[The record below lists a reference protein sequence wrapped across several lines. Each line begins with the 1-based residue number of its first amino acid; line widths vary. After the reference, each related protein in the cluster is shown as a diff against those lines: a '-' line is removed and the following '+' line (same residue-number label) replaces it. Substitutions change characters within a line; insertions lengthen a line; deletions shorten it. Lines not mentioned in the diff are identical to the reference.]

1 MPDDD
6 ITHPIPDLTGY
17 ITEGQIVLS
26 RQLYRRGVFPPVD
39 VLKSLSRLMNN
50 GIGAGSTREDHRD
63 LANQLYSCYAEG
75 QEIRRLTAIVGEE
88 ALSDLDR
95 KFLRF
100 ADLFEQQMIH
110 QADQER
116 SITETLDIGW
126 KILSIIP
133 KSELRRI
140 NKELI
145 SRYFSELM
153 EDGVKTPFY

>member
-1 MPDDD
+1 M
-6 ITHPIPDLTGY
+6 
-17 ITEGQIVLS
+17 
-26 RQLYRRGVFPPVD
+26 
-39 VLKSLSRLMNN
+39 
-50 GIGAGSTREDHRD
+50 
-63 LANQLYSCYAEG
+63 
-75 QEIRRLTAIVGEE
+75 
-88 ALSDLDR
+88 
-95 KFLRF
+95 
-100 ADLFEQQMIH
+100 FEQQMIH

-126 KILSIIP
+126 KILGIIP

>member
-1 MPDDD
+1 
-6 ITHPIPDLTGY
+6 
-17 ITEGQIVLS
+17 
-26 RQLYRRGVFPPVD
+26 
-39 VLKSLSRLMNN
+39 MNN
-50 GIGAGSTREDHRD
+50 GIGAGSTREDHRE

-110 QADQER
+110 QGDQER
-116 SITETLDIGW
+116 SIEETLNVGW
-126 KILSIIP
+126 KILGIIP